1 MFYCNFYVIHKSSEW
16 GCVSMVYSSGVGPMG
31 LAMVR
36 FHVFKKKKKIHCNL
50 ICFLWSLY

>member
-16 GCVSMVYSSGVGPMG
+16 GCVSMVYSSGFGPMG

-36 FHVFKKKKKIHCNL
+36 FHVFKKKKKKKFIA
-50 ICFLWSLY
+50 I